1 MKMRHSILAALLAA
15 GAAPALAQITSGAT
29 LGNLSYT
36 LFDLDLSDVTTPSLV
51 FSVPDGVAPPHNS
64 RDGYTSISYTE
75 RVDYQPVLMQ
85 HGSNTY
91 NAISRTS
98 SWDGRS
104 GTGTITLTGR
114 GGTGMDQQLVRSLE
128 VRESSSVQ
136 AQLTPY
142 SWSDAIYFTL
152 SPGARV
158 TFTATL
164 AAWAQFDLADTHY
177 GQAQVLGALEIRNLL
192 NVNNDHV
199 GDARLF
205 SGGTEPG
212 KGPAFDE
219 NVLLSV
225 SYENRGAAPVYAY
238 AQIDLGG
245 SAATIPVSMVPEPG
259 RLSMLLAGVLLMPC
273 VMRWKT
279 RRKAGTLPRT
289 ERMTG

>member
-1 MKMRHSILAALLAA
+1 MKMRHPILAALLAA
-15 GAAPALAQITSGAT
+15 CAAPALAQVTSGAT
-29 LGNLSYT
+29 LGNLDYT
-36 LFDLDLSDVTTPSLV
+36 LFDLDLSDATTPSLV

-64 RDGYTSISYTE
+64 RDGHTSIHYAET
-75 RVDYQPVLMQ
+75 VNYQPVLMQ
-85 HGSNTY
+85 TGSTTY

-104 GTGTITLTGR
+104 GTGAVTLTGR
-114 GGTGMDQQLVRSLE
+114 GGTGMDQQLIRTLE

-152 SPGARV
+152 SPGAGV

-164 AAWAQFDLADTHY
+164 GALAEFDVADTHY
-177 GQAQVLGALEIRNLL
+177 GHASALGSLEIRNLL

-212 KGPAFDE
+212 GGPAFDE

-238 AQIDLGG
+238 AQMDLGG
-245 SAATIPVSMVPEPG
+245 SAYTIPVSMVPEPG
-259 RLSMLLAGVLLMPC
+259 QLSMLLAGVLLLPL
-273 VMRWKT
+273 V
-279 RRKAGTLPRT
+279 RRRARA
-289 ERMTG
+289 

>member
-1 MKMRHSILAALLAA
+1 MKMMRRSILAALLAA
-15 GAAPALAQITSGAT
+15 CTAPALAQVTSGAT
-29 LGNLSYT
+29 LGNLNYT
-36 LFDLDLSDVTTPSLV
+36 LFDLDLSDANTPSLV

-64 RDGYTSISYTE
+64 RDGYTSITYTE
-75 RVDYQPVLMQ
+75 RIDYQPVLMQ
-85 HGSNTY
+85 YGGDTS

-98 SWDGRS
+98 SWDGRPGS
-104 GTGTITLTGR
+104 GAVTVAGR
-114 GGTGMDQQLVRSLE
+114 GGTGMGQQLTRSLE

-152 SPGARV
+152 SPGTGV

-164 AAWAQFDLADTHY
+164 AAWGEFDLADTHY

-205 SGGTEPG
+205 AGGTEPD

-238 AQIDLGG
+238 AQMDLSG
-245 SAATIPVSMVPEPG
+245 SASTIPVSMVPEPG
-259 RLSMLLAGVLLMPC
+259 QLSMLLAGVLLLPLAL
-273 VMRWKT
+273 
-279 RRKAGTLPRT
+279 RRKLRLIA
-289 ERMTG
+289 